1 MRFLL
6 TLAAAVFPASVFAS
20 GTTAIGPCPPGF
32 VEAPQSAGGPVTIV
46 EGGIGG
52 TVACMP
58 ALPLRAAE
66 PASRP
71 SPFPVRD
78 FRDPMPVDASVLR
91 LVSLNPRSPT
101 ELAQQTSTRV
111 LTRTYDDFDR
121 VKTETVPLE
130 DGGTAT
136 IRYTYWRNGV
146 RKTMQDV
153 FGRVTFYEYDGKNRL
168 SRVTA
173 NQGRPDQHVTEYTY
187 WPDDLLKT
195 IAAPNGVLTS
205 YGYDRADRVTS
216 IAITHETVTL
226 LSYAYTYDPNGNR
239 LSQLETN
246 GGVPELTTYT
256 YDRRDRLVT
265 VTYPSGASVEYG
277 YDQVSNRTG
286 EIERDASGTIV
297 SDKTAV
303 FDAINRLT
311 SVTDPVDPSNDA
323 TFTYDANGNLHTKT
337 TAAGTETYD
346 YDPRDPMVEARKG
359 TEIVARYAY
368 DAFGRR
374 YLKVSSEGAFVS
386 VVRQYLY
393 DQTSLL
399 HELDSDDLEVA
410 KYEYTGDRLAS
421 LARRDE
427 PRRYYHQDALGS
439 VVALSDAAGAVVA
452 RYHLDAWGRYRA
464 PSELDASANRFGFTG
479 YLFDQETELYW
490 AKARFYDPEYGRF
503 TSQDS
508 VLGEINEPPS
518 LHRYF
523 YGYAN
528 PLRYVDPTG
537 HCVALPG
544 FCEAVVTNLVANTR
558 NANFAGSSSGSS
570 AGKLLNFGLHAGIE
584 SVGNALTLPQK
595 AATSALDTLTPGGLS
610 YWGGNKVDM
619 RDAPA
624 RAQQVAALDAAADPS
639 RSFAERGL
647 YGALS
652 VLSTPVTVVEGVT
665 TAPGGRAAER
675 LGQSAHQ
682 AETAKTVDDYA
693 FAQLEAFGDLVG
705 AFNSYGAL
713 AAPFAPKL
721 AAGSRALPGETLV
734 RQPALPRVAGGSQA
748 ADVLDAVAPGS
759 ASTAPLTTE
768 TALARSPWPEN
779 RGFIEGTVSHGHLR
793 IGETFDR
800 YGFDS
805 GTFGSPVGT
814 SLPARALR
822 PGSEKLPYS
831 QFEVLKPLQRSS
843 GGIAPAFG
851 KPGLGTQFEFPV
863 PIDVL
868 IRRGF
873 IKRVP

>member
-6 TLAAAVFPASVFAS
+6 ALAAVVLPASAFAA

-32 VEAPQSAGGPVTIV
+32 VEAPQNANGPVTFV
-46 EGGIGG
+46 EGRTSN
-52 TVACMP
+52 TVGCMLAP
-58 ALPLRAAE
+58 PLRAAE
-66 PASRP
+66 PAVQP

-146 RKTMQDV
+146 RKTMQDT

-173 NQGRPDQHVTEYTY
+173 NQGLPDQHITEYTY

-195 IAAPNGVLTS
+195 ITAPNGAFTS

-216 IAITHETVTL
+216 IVITRESLPL
-226 LSYAYTYDPNGNR
+226 LSYEYTYDPNGNR
-239 LSQLETN
+239 LSQVETN
-246 GGVPELTTYT
+246 GGAPELTTYT
-256 YDRRDRLVT
+256 YDNRDRLVT

-286 EIERDASGTIV
+286 EIERDPSGTIV
-297 SDKTAV
+297 SNKTAV

-311 SVTDPVDPSNDA
+311 SVTDPIDPSNDA
-323 TFTYDANGNLHTKT
+323 TFTYDANGNLRTKT

-346 YDPRDPMVEARKG
+346 YDPRDLMVEARKG

-374 YLKVSSEGAFVS
+374 YLKVSSEGAFTS

-399 HELDSDDLEVA
+399 HELDSSDLEVA
-410 KYEYTGDRLAS
+410 KYEYGGDRLAS

-427 PRRYYHQDALGS
+427 PRRFYHQDALGS
-439 VVALSDAAGAVVA
+439 VVALSDSAGAVVA

-479 YLFDQETELYW
+479 YLFDQETELYY

-508 VLGEINEPPS
+508 VLGDISKPPS

-523 YGYAN
+523 YAYAN
-528 PLRYVDPTG
+528 PPRYTDPTG
-537 HCVALPG
+537 HCMAFDCQDEAIDRMSPGQRAAFDAESDRLHANLWGGVQGFGQTVGLAALGLALAAREG
-544 FCEAVVTNLVANTR
+544 FSPYPKANTAAAVELATFFSDPKGNLQSRYQAMQTEVADREARGDHVGAGRVAGHIVSNDALVVLSAVEGGWAGTRGLARAALSDSAIVVESSTQAPRAIGTPAIELVR
-558 NANFAGSSSGSS
+558 NEQGIYAAAFDGGGSS
-570 AGKLLNFGLHAGIE
+570 ASRTPGMPLALPAGPAPAGLLSSPTMVRLQRDVN
-584 SVGNALTLPQK
+584 VGAAAPPPLALTRQIG
-595 AATSALDTLTPGGLS
+595 TSAGQ
-610 YWGGNKVDM
+610 
-619 RDAPA
+619 DAA
-624 RAQQVAALDAAADPS
+624 LQADIVAAIAQGATAIRVNQHQLDAAGKRVGINRPDLQYTRPDGVQVHIEYDRPS
-639 RSFAERGL
+639 SGRGL
-647 YGALS
+647 PHANRLLANDPGA
-652 VLSTPVTVVEGVT
+652 VVET
-665 TAPGGRAAER
+665 
-675 LGQSAHQ
+675 
-682 AETAKTVDDYA
+682 KT
-693 FAQLEAFGDLVG
+693 
-705 AFNSYGAL
+705 
-713 AAPFAPKL
+713 
-721 AAGSRALPGETLV
+721 
-734 RQPALPRVAGGSQA
+734 
-748 ADVLDAVAPGS
+748 
-759 ASTAPLTTE
+759 
-768 TALARSPWPEN
+768 
-779 RGFIEGTVSHGHLR
+779 IE
-793 IGETFDR
+793 
-800 YGFDS
+800 
-805 GTFGSPVGT
+805 
-814 SLPARALR
+814 
-822 PGSEKLPYS
+822 
-831 QFEVLKPLQRSS
+831 
-843 GGIAPAFG
+843 
-851 KPGLGTQFEFPV
+851 
-863 PIDVL
+863 
-868 IRRGF
+868 
-873 IKRVP
+873 